1 MRNYF
6 YLISIFAIIAFNR
19 CARQSSP
26 NGGLQDKKYPVLEAS
41 KPKNGE
47 KNFSGEKLEFTF
59 DEYIKLKDPNTEIL
73 ITPTLGKEIK
83 FLVKKNKLTIIPKKK
98 FNENTTYSIAFRDA
112 LQDITEGNILP
123 NFRHAFSTGPI
134 IDSLQLKGTVF
145 QVFSSEAPENIVVAL
160 YQSDTFNIYNHQPTY
175 FTQTNKK
182 GVFNISNI
190 KPGEY
195 NIYAFDDK
203 SRNLKVESKT
213 ERFGYLSKKIIL
225 TGKADSIRIPLMR
238 VDARPIKV
246 TSIRHT
252 QNLSKIRFTKQID
265 SIKLK
270 SDYLNYFT
278 YQFGDKQ
285 DEIQFYGKLKE
296 QPTEDSLKIELSLK
310 DSVGNTLDTV
320 AYLKSIKIK
329 VPKEPFNI
337 QLPAS
342 VYNPENK
349 QLTLTANFNK
359 PLAVI
364 NMDSIYIQ
372 IDSTNFQFITKKDF
386 YVDTL
391 HHQLTLKTILQIKE
405 PEPSGTFV
413 NPILVLGKG
422 AFVSIEQDSSKAKSE
437 IIRIPKEDQFGL
449 LSIDIVTNEKNY
461 IVQLLSGRD
470 EIVRT
475 ERNIKK
481 FTYKYLSPQEFK
493 IRIIIDQNN
502 NHRWDPGN
510 IDKHIDPEKVVNYK
524 SFDGKTSIP
533 IRANWEV
540 GPLLIK
546 F

>member
-1 MRNYF
+1 MRN
-6 YLISIFAIIAFNR
+6 YLISILVIIAFDR
-19 CARQSSP
+19 CARQTSP
-26 NGGLQDKKYPVLEAS
+26 SGGLQDKKHPVLEVA

-59 DEYIKLKDPNTEIL
+59 DEYIKLKDPSTEIL
-73 ITPTLGKEIK
+73 ITPSVGKETK

-98 FNENTTYSIAFRDA
+98 LSENTTYSIAFRDA

-160 YQSDTFNIYNHQPTY
+160 YQSDTFNIFKHQPTY
-175 FTQTNKK
+175 FSQTNKK
-182 GVFNISNI
+182 GVFNISNL

-203 SRNLKVESKT
+203 SKNLKVESKT

-225 TGKADSIRIPLMR
+225 TGKVDSIRLPLMR
-238 VDARPIKV
+238 VDARPIKI

-252 QNLSKIRFTKQID
+252 QHISKIRFTKQID
-265 SIKLK
+265 SIKIK
-270 SDYLNYFT
+270 SEYANYFT
-278 YQFGDKQ
+278 YQFGDMQ

-296 QPTEDSLKIELSLK
+296 QPTEDSLKIELSVK
-310 DSVGNTLDTV
+310 DSIGNTFDTV
-320 AYLKSIKIK
+320 TYLKSIKIK
-329 VPKEPFNI
+329 VPKEPFKI
-337 QLPAS
+337 QLPPSA
-342 VYNPENK
+342 YNPENK

-359 PLAVI
+359 PLAFI
-364 NMDSIYIQ
+364 NTDSIYVQ
-372 IDSTNFQFITKKDF
+372 IDSTNFQLITKKDF
-386 YVDTL
+386 KVDTL
-391 HHQLTLKTILQIKE
+391 HHQLTLKTILQLKE
-405 PEPSGTFV
+405 PGLQGVSV

-422 AFVSIEQDSSKAKSE
+422 AFVSMELDSSKGKSE
-437 IIRIPKEDQFGL
+437 RIRIPKEDQFGS
-449 LSIDIVTNEKNY
+449 LSIDIATNEKNY

-470 EIVRT
+470 EIIRT
-475 ERNIKK
+475 EMNIKK
-481 FTYKYLSPQEFK
+481 FTYNHLDPQEFK

-510 IDKHIDPEKVVNYK
+510 IDKHIDPERVVNYK